1 MQQNSNKKH
10 IAARLLRALT
20 WRLWLTLILIA
31 VAAAAVYKVVHYVSS
46 TSSPATIVKDEKIDL
61 TPTQIRAMEDIGE
74 WEFLAV
80 SDEELID
87 TTRHGFFGDAEL
99 VRIYYGTARLG
110 IDMKE
115 AKPGWIKAEGDS
127 IVAVLPPIR
136 LLDDDFIDEA
146 RTRSFI
152 ESGTWTHSD
161 REALYQRALAT
172 MRKRCL
178 TQANIKSAQTNA
190 GTQFANLLRS
200 MGFSNVSIRF
210 DKQSKKD

>member
-1 MQQNSNKKH
+1 MQKNNNSKH
-10 IAARLLRALT
+10 LAARVARSLT

-46 TSSPATIVKDEKIDL
+46 TSSAATIVKNERIDL
-61 TPTQIRAMEDIGE
+61 SPTQIRAIEDIGE

-87 TTRHGFFGDAEL
+87 TTRHGFFGDSEL

-110 IDMKE
+110 INMKE
-115 AKPGWIKAEGDS
+115 AKPGWIKADGDT

-136 LLDDDFIDEA
+136 LLDENFIDEA

-152 ESGTWTHSD
+152 ESGTWTHAD
-161 REALYQRALAT
+161 REELYQRALAT

-178 TQANIKSAQTNA
+178 TPANIKSAQTNA

-200 MGFSNVSIRF
+200 MGFNNVSIRF
-210 DKQSKKD
+210 DNQTKKD

>member
-1 MQQNSNKKH
+1 MQKNSNKRH

-31 VAAAAVYKVVHYVSS
+31 LAAAAVYKVVHYVSS

-61 TPTQIRAMEDIGE
+61 SPTQIRAMEDIGE

-127 IVAVLPPIR
+127 IVAVLPPIK
-136 LLDDDFIDEA
+136 LLDEDFIDEA

-152 ESGTWTHSD
+152 ESGKWTHSD